1 MLPYVICVEGNIGS
15 GKSTLLTNLGK
26 SGFTV
31 IEEPVNDIWGQY
43 LPQLYDDIKRWG
55 FCFQME
61 AMDWFRQLQS
71 RKFAQILIRMKE
83 QNGGKSLNSSP
94 EKMRAARDRGDDE
107 RMVTFESEHK
117 MESIAL
123 SEDESS
129 DGIHIDE
136 DQENFRAFINRGDV
150 DEVSQS
156 PSSPTPNVKR
166 QSVQNRRLS
175 MSPQKQLLESSWVRQ
190 SKRVIIVERSALSC
204 ITIFAKNLMEQG
216 NMTEWEY
223 SLLQRFYSMI
233 AWEPAHILYLRV
245 DPEVCCKRISQRN
258 RKGEED
264 VDPDLIHGLHEKHE
278 HMFVRE
284 EQDGVGCQDGICASP
299 SQNIIIVNGHYKSDS
314 VLKEALHKI
323 SKIEARYD

>member
-1 MLPYVICVEGNIGS
+1 
-15 GKSTLLTNLGK
+15 LLTNLGK

-31 IEEPVNDIWGQY
+31 IEEPVTDIWGQY

-94 EKMRAARDRGDDE
+94 EQPRASRNTDRGDDANDE
-107 RMVTFESEHK
+107 RMATFESEHK
-117 MESIAL
+117 TESIEL

-129 DGIHIDE
+129 DDIEIDE
-136 DQENFRAFINRGDV
+136 DQENFSAFLNQQDGDRGDRTNEG
-150 DEVSQS
+150 DEVSQTPPS
-156 PSSPTPNVKR
+156 PEPVTKR
-166 QSVQNRRLS
+166 TRRLS
-175 MSPQKQLLESSWVRQ
+175 MSPQKQLLESSWIRQ

-204 ITIFAKNLMEQG
+204 ITIFAKNLKEQG

-245 DPEVCCKRISQRN
+245 DPEVCCKRIQQRN

-284 EQDGVGCQDGICASP
+284 EQNGVGCQDGICASP
-299 SQNIIIVNGHYKSDS
+299 SQNIIIVNGHKNSDS
-314 VLKEALHKI
+314 VLKEALKKI
-323 SKIEARYD
+323 SGIEAKYD

>member
-1 MLPYVICVEGNIGS
+1 M
-15 GKSTLLTNLGK
+15 LTNLGK

-94 EKMRAARDRGDDE
+94 VHKRSLRDDDDDADE
-107 RMVTFESEHK
+107 RMATFESEHK
-117 MESIAL
+117 QESVAV
-123 SEDESS
+123 SEQSISADEDS
-129 DGIHIDE
+129 DDIEIDD
-136 DQENFRAFINRGDV
+136 DQENLGAFINRQEGDRGNHANQRE
-150 DEVSQS
+150 EVSQS
-156 PSSPTPNVKR
+156 PPTPEPDTKRKIVK
-166 QSVQNRRLS
+166 NRRAS
-175 MSPQKQLLESSWVRQ
+175 MSPQKQLLDQRHVRQ

-216 NMTEWEY
+216 NMTQWEY

-245 DPEVCCKRISQRN
+245 DPEVCCKRIQQRN

-264 VDPDLIHGLHEKHE
+264 VDPDLIHGLHDKHE

-284 EQDGVGCQDGICASP
+284 DKDGVGCQDGICASP
-299 SQNIIIVNGHYKSDS
+299 AQNIIIVNGHYHAGH
-314 VLKEALHKI
+314 VLEEALKKI
-323 SKIEARYD
+323 AKIESRV

>member
-1 MLPYVICVEGNIGS
+1 
-15 GKSTLLTNLGK
+15 LLTNLGK

-31 IEEPVNDIWGQY
+31 IEEPVTDIWGQY

-94 EKMRAARDRGDDE
+94 ERPPRASRNTDRGDANDE
-107 RMVTFESEHK
+107 RMATFESEHK
-117 MESIAL
+117 MESIEL
-123 SEDESS
+123 SEDDSS
-129 DGIHIDE
+129 DDIAIDE
-136 DQENFRAFINRGDV
+136 DQENFSAFLNQQNGDRGDRTNGG
-150 DEVSQS
+150 DEVSQTPPS
-156 PSSPTPNVKR
+156 PEPSTTKR
-166 QSVQNRRLS
+166 TRRLS

-190 SKRVIIVERSALSC
+190 TKRVIIVERSALSC

-216 NMTEWEY
+216 NMTQWEY

-245 DPEVCCKRISQRN
+245 DPEVCCKRIQQRN

-278 HMFVRE
+278 HMFVRK
-284 EQDGVGCQDGICASP
+284 EQNGVGCQDGICASP
-299 SQNIIIVNGHYKSDS
+299 SQNIIIVNGHRNSDS
-314 VLKEALHKI
+314 VLKEALKKI
-323 SKIEARYD
+323 VGIEARYD